1 MAMDQGLRRHSA
13 GVKDSPVRKIEGKEI
28 ARRVV

>member
-1 MAMDQGLRRHSA
+1 MAMDQGLRRLSA
-13 GVKDSPVRKIEGKEI
+13 GVKDLPARKIEGKEI